1 MDKLKAL
8 LEKRFEREREFL
20 LAKQKA
26 EWEEITH
33 RQNHLRETILDVSE
47 LNPQIVK
54 FFIKAV
60 R

>member
-8 LEKRFEREREFL
+8 LEKRLERERGFL
-20 LAKQKA
+20 VAKQKA
-26 EWEEITH
+26 EWEELTH

-47 LNPQIVK
+47 LNPQIIE
-54 FFIKAV
+54 FFIKAL